1 MSLVTIDQ
9 STLFGGKIIIFYTD
23 IYGEEK
29 LNGACVV
36 DDLF

>member
-1 MSLVTIDQ
+1 MSLVAIDQ
-9 STLFGGKIIIFYTD
+9 STLFGGKIIIFRTD

-29 LNGACVV
+29 LNGTCVV